1 MPWSV
6 EVFLVNK
13 VLIKVMTYDIKEE
26 ICDTYEEEEC
36 NTVTD
41 TECRIVDDKQ
51 CRLISYTS
59 IENLETMFNFSQY

>member
-1 MPWSV
+1 
-6 EVFLVNK
+6 
-13 VLIKVMTYDIKEE
+13 MTYDIKEE

-51 CRLISYTS
+51 CRWISYTS